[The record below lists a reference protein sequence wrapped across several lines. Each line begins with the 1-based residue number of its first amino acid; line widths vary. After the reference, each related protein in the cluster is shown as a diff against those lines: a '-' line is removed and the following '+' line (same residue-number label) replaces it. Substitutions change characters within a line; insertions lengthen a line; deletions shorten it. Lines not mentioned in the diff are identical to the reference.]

1 MVNGKLV
8 LMILIILLTYKMQR
22 KECLEILLI
31 QLDSKKVKVKTKI
44 NIINLQYQVLNLH
57 HLLNKN
63 NNL

>member
-8 LMILIILLTYKMQR
+8 LMILIILLTYKTQG

-31 QLDSKKVKVKTKI
+31 QSDSKIIKVKTKI

-57 HLLNKN
+57 LLLNKN

>member
-44 NIINLQYQVLNLH
+44 NIINLQYQVLNLY

>member
-57 HLLNKN
+57 YLLNKK

>member
-8 LMILIILLTYKMQR
+8 LMILIILLTYKMQG
-22 KECLEILLI
+22 KDCLEILLI

-44 NIINLQYQVLNLH
+44 NIINLQYQALNLH

-63 NNL
+63 KNF

>member
-22 KECLEILLI
+22 KECLENLLI

-44 NIINLQYQVLNLH
+44 NMINLQYQVLNLH

>member
-44 NIINLQYQVLNLH
+44 NIINLQYQVLILH
-57 HLLNKN
+57 YLLNKK